1 VFDRRLLNGIRA
13 KNEHSLGII
22 IDKYTAYV
30 CTTARN
36 VLGYSVT
43 HEDIE
48 EIASDVFLALW
59 ENAEKIKNDSLKS
72 YLGSV
77 ARNKSLNRLRKI
89 EETLPLKD
97 DIVSRNVSLEDS
109 VISNEER
116 QAVIE
121 AVSSMEMP
129 DREIFRQY
137 YYEAETAASVAQN
150 MGLTEASVK
159 HRLIRGRE
167 KLKQVIGGKILE
179 H

>member
-13 KNEHSLGII
+13 KSEHSLRAV

-36 VLGYSVT
+36 VLGHSVT

-59 ENAEKIKNDSLKS
+59 ENAEKIQNDSLKP

-77 ARNKSLNRLRKI
+77 TRNKSLNRLRKMN
-89 EETLPLKD
+89 ETLPLED
-97 DIVSRNVSLEDS
+97 DIATENDSLEDS

-116 QAVIE
+116 QAVAQ

-129 DREIFRQY
+129 DREIFRQF
-137 YYEAETAASVAQN
+137 YYEAETAAEVAAN

-167 KLKQVIGGKILE
+167 KLKQAIGGKILE
-179 H
+179 Q